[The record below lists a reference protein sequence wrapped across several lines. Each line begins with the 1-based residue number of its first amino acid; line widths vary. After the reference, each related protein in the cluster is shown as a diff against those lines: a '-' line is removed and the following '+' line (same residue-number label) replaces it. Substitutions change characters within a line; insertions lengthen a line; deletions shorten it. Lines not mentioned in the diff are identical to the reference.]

1 MGDEES
7 LSLMNRLEGLAVKS
21 GDVPSCSITL
31 VGGGGSKSN
40 SEEGSKGGRGSTNAV
55 DNDDEIET
63 SLFSYRTH
71 RARERR
77 RSTKI
82 ESKFQNKMIQ
92 SGNESMYQAQKKAD

>member
-1 MGDEES
+1 MFLVVVS
-7 LSLMNRLEGLAVKS
+7 LLSV
-21 GDVPSCSITL
+21 
-31 VGGGGSKSN
+31 GGGSKSN

-55 DNDDEIET
+55 DNDDEIKT
-63 SLFSYRTH
+63 SLLSYRTH